1 MLKYFNT
8 SILQYFNISTLFEFF
23 DYYTAII
30 IPVFD
35 QLLCPIQGLIK
46 ADLILLKDVCLSNLN
61 ISWLYLI
68 NHLKRYWTLLWCASQ
83 YTRTCAGAPMLP
95 FACRS
100 VKQSQ
105 WDLRDADIMQWQG
118 GNFVDWKLGCLLC
131 PDSRQMVSLWKW
143 GRLLV
148 MKTAREFWPRQWH
161 RKLEAYHFDQP
172 PFWIIDLSSKP

>member
-61 ISWLYLI
+61 IS
-68 NHLKRYWTLLWCASQ
+68 
-83 YTRTCAGAPMLP
+83 
-95 FACRS
+95 
-100 VKQSQ
+100 
-105 WDLRDADIMQWQG
+105 
-118 GNFVDWKLGCLLC
+118 
-131 PDSRQMVSLWKW
+131 
-143 GRLLV
+143 
-148 MKTAREFWPRQWH
+148 
-161 RKLEAYHFDQP
+161 
-172 PFWIIDLSSKP
+172 